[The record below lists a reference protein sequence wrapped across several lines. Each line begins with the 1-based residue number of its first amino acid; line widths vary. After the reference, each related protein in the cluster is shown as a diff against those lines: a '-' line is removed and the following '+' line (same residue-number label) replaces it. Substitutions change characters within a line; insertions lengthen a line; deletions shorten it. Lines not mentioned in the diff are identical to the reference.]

1 MGMTSSLFRAA
12 ALLLSLM
19 SASVAIQV
27 DSVKTDLK
35 PLIRAAS
42 ENRVQFAVH
51 VPHRL
56 SLAKDGQ
63 WTNFPA
69 RARSEWRYAIRIPTA
84 VSMSFY
90 ASQIH
95 LPAHTYLTVRS
106 ARTTIVYQSSDL
118 RQSDLWSRV
127 QPGDSL
133 EFALSVPSAERGS
146 AKLEIEGF
154 QAGYRALGSGV
165 KDHPYFQQLKQQLSV
180 AVDNTGCIQNYQCNV
195 TTGNALIAAATVG
208 VVIQNVYQCTG
219 TLVNDVPGDNTPYIL
234 TARHCENGAV
244 GGGAP
249 SNAANLTVYWD
260 ATTPCG
266 STLGSIYD
274 PGIATQTGATT
285 IVEQQDAWL
294 VKLDESPAV
303 TDAQFA
309 GIDASGA
316 ALTGGYTVHHA
327 LGHSKQFT
335 QWFGQAYLSQ
345 QSDVLGSNYVS
356 NFLETV
362 NQLGNVGPGASGSGL
377 IDGHDRLVGTLTLG
391 RKSDDPIGYESCPV
405 NPAAPNGSN
414 GAADFTSLAAV
425 WNSTAD
431 LSLGPAAPTLKS
443 VLDPGN
449 TGTLII
455 ASTTAAHLNFTA
467 SSHSLIDGDSLTLS
481 WDAAGATQC
490 IANGGANSDGWSGTL
505 PGSGHLTLT
514 ETFGGTVSYGLSCQL
529 SGGRVVNAVTKVFWS
544 GSVPSVFLDSF
555 SIVWTG
561 ANATLTW
568 SSNVAPCAISGGS
581 LALSN
586 LPSSGSTTTT
596 ENTPGDVKYIITC
609 GSSPTATGSLTET
622 YVTPAL
628 TFRANGTD
636 RRSGEPLWL
645 YWASYAQS
653 CIPAGGAAGDGWTNS
668 TLGPANQFS
677 PRVTV
682 LGTYTYTLTCF
693 AGPNQVSASVT
704 VTLENNAPYTTAS
717 INPTT
722 VLFSDSPADY
732 LSIGWKTN
740 LSSCLVNSNPNT
752 LDGESTTYPL
762 LPSGASDAEDVATYS
777 PRVPG
782 TYIITVTCT
791 SEIGPQNATSAA
803 PITVNVLP
811 PPPPT
816 VTISSSP
823 STVVQGQNF
832 TMTWSSTNAQNC
844 MATGSGGLIGVF
856 WEGALS
862 SNGSQVEGAMF
873 GGQATLGITCQSIDP
888 NQGSVSAQTAVSVT
902 GLGPQPTV
910 ALSVNP
916 ISVADGQ
923 TFTLTWSSTNANS
936 CYPNGGGAG
945 ETGWSGILPASG
957 SLTQTASVEGNF
969 TYTLTCSSAGGSN
982 VQTQATLTVTAAS
995 TVTPPPPAASGGK
1008 SGGGGAMETRDL
1020 ILLAMLLGLA
1030 CMRGK
1035 SWPTPPTSR
1044 SMVRGAF

>member
-1 MGMTSSLFRAA
+1 M
-12 ALLLSLM
+12 
-19 SASVAIQV
+19 
-27 DSVKTDLK
+27 
-35 PLIRAAS
+35 
-42 ENRVQFAVH
+42 
-51 VPHRL
+51 
-56 SLAKDGQ
+56 
-63 WTNFPA
+63 
-69 RARSEWRYAIRIPTA
+69 
-84 VSMSFY
+84 
-90 ASQIH
+90 
-95 LPAHTYLTVRS
+95 
-106 ARTTIVYQSSDL
+106 
-118 RQSDLWSRV
+118 
-127 QPGDSL
+127 
-133 EFALSVPSAERGS
+133 
-146 AKLEIEGF
+146 
-154 QAGYRALGSGV
+154 
-165 KDHPYFQQLKQQLSV
+165 
-180 AVDNTGCIQNYQCNV
+180 
-195 TTGNALIAAATVG
+195 
-208 VVIQNVYQCTG
+208 
-219 TLVNDVPGDNTPYIL
+219 PGDNTPYIL